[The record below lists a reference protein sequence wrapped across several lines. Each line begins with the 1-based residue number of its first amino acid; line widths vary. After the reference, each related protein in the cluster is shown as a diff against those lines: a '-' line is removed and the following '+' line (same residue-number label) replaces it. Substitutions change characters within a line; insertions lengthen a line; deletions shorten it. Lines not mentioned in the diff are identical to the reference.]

1 MAAEEQVNQ
10 EQNPLEGILS
20 ISGKPGL
27 YKLVSQSKNGI
38 LVESLTDGKR
48 MPVSATQQVSA
59 LSEIALYTQ
68 TEEKPLVEVFQL
80 MAGAGELPAT
90 KASQDELRSY
100 LEKALPE
107 YDRERVYPSHIQKLV
122 NWYRLLAEKNIV
134 GAGE

>member
-59 LSEIALYTQ
+59 LSEIALYSQ
-68 TEEKPLVEVFQL
+68 T
-80 MAGAGELPAT
+80 
-90 KASQDELRSY
+90 
-100 LEKALPE
+100 
-107 YDRERVYPSHIQKLV
+107 
-122 NWYRLLAEKNIV
+122 
-134 GAGE
+134 

>member
-1 MAAEEQVNQ
+1 
-10 EQNPLEGILS
+10 
-20 ISGKPGL
+20 
-27 YKLVSQSKNGI
+27 
-38 LVESLTDGKR
+38 
-48 MPVSATQQVSA
+48 
-59 LSEIALYTQ
+59 
-68 TEEKPLVEVFQL
+68 

-122 NWYRLLAEKNIV
+122 NWYRLLAEKNIF